1 MRIDISKVA
10 NKQKTYEIGDI
21 ICIDNDVYTIVH
33 IPLSDLG
40 SKKYMLLGA
49 DSYTLANGQWEDID
63 EMMSSL
69 DKRLN
74 TPWQHFPKD
83 EYKLVLQ
90 KVVDRL

>member
-1 MRIDISKVA
+1 LRIDVSKVV

-21 ICIDNDVYTIVH
+21 ICIDNYIYTIVH

-40 SKKYMLLGA
+40 SKQYMLLGA
-49 DSYTLANGQWEDID
+49 DSYTLANGQWESID
-63 EMMSSL
+63 EMIRSL
-69 DKRLN
+69 EKRLN
-74 TPWQHFPKD
+74 TSLQHFPKN